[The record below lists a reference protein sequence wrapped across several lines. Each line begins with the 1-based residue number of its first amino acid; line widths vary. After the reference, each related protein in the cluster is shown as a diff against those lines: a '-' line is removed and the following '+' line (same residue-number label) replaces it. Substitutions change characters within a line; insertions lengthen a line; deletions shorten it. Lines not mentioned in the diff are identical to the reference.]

1 MHVVGVEKLVGTRPP
16 LRAGLIGCGFIS
28 QQHIPAW
35 QASPDAEL
43 VAVCD
48 ANRVRAEERARQ
60 FGIGAIYEDVET
72 MLASE
77 QLDCV
82 DIATRPESHQ
92 ALASLAAGR
101 GVDVLCQKP
110 LAPTMAEGREIAGIC
125 ARAGVRFM
133 VLEMWRHLPALK
145 DLKRHLEGGLIGP
158 VHSLRLLGHRRP
170 MNRFHPVN
178 PDQPYFAEMPKLLV
192 YEMMIHYIDGI
203 RYLLG
208 DVGSVYARMTRVNP
222 LIAGEDHALVVFG
235 HTSGATSMVDCSWA
249 SPSDRQP
256 KIGTGDMLI
265 EGRDGS
271 LHLDPFDA
279 ELRHV
284 TNDGNVTVLARY
296 EGGPSA
302 YQAAFDSCIA
312 DFAAAIRHGRPFLSP
327 GSDNLK
333 TLAATLAAYESA
345 REGTAVDPN
354 LTP

>member
-1 MHVVGVEKLVGTRPP
+1 MSTPAP

-28 QQHIPAW
+28 QQHIAAW

-48 ANRVRAEERARQ
+48 ANRARAEERAQQ
-60 FGIGAIYEDVET
+60 FGISTIYEDVET

-77 QLDCV
+77 QLDAV
-82 DIATRPESHQ
+82 DIATRPESHK
-92 ALASLAAGR
+92 ALATLAAER
-101 GVDVLCQKP
+101 GINVLCQKP
-110 LAPTMAEGREIAGIC
+110 LAPTMAEGREISGIC

-145 DLKRHLEGGLIGP
+145 DLKQHLDGGLIGP

-170 MNRFHPVN
+170 MNRDYPVN
-178 PDQPYFAEMPKLLV
+178 PDQPYFAEMPKLLI
-192 YEMMIHYIDGI
+192 YEMMIHYIDGV
-203 RYLLG
+203 RYLMG
-208 DVGSVYARMTRVNP
+208 DVSSVYAKATRVNP
-222 LIAGEDHALVVFG
+222 LIEGDDHALVIFTHVG
-235 HTSGATSMVDCSWA
+235 GAYSSIDCSWA
-249 SPSDRQP
+249 SPADRRP
-256 KIGTGDMLI
+256 KMGAGDMLI

-284 TNDGNVTVLARY
+284 TLDGTVTVLKSY
-296 EGGPSA
+296 EGAPNA
-302 YQAAFDSCIA
+302 YQAAFNSCIG
-312 DFAAAIRHGRPFLSP
+312 DFAAAIRHGRGFLSP

-333 TLAATLAAYESA
+333 TLGATLAAYESIKSG
-345 REGTAVDPN
+345 EVVDPN